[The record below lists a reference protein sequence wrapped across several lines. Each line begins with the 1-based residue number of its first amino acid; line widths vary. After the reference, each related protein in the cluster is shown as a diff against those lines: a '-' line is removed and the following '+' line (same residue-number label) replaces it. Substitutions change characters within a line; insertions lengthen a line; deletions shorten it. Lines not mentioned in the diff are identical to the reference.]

1 MQKIFSVVQLSG
13 TPLAPVCFGCGKR
26 TDGLTW
32 SGSVQ
37 LRGMPRY
44 YRLRTV
50 IPRRPRNSPAD
61 CCPCRSQARSF
72 PLLETVSRP
81 FYSYWYMTQEKDIS
95 AQEREQKKPVI
106 RRDRVVVTKV
116 TEQELSQIKDT
127 ADQCGMTR
135 SDFIRARALGYKP
148 RQRLSDRELNGLRQL
163 AACRTDMV
171 NFANA
176 LHGLSDNEKVK
187 LFRHQPTMLEWYEKV
202 AHVTNHVADFLQ
214 SAQTANSYPAGT
226 TNQKTKEDG
235 A

>member
-1 MQKIFSVVQLSG
+1 M
-13 TPLAPVCFGCGKR
+13 A
-26 TDGLTW
+26 W

-50 IPRRPRNSPAD
+50 IPRRPRNGLTD
-61 CCPCRSQARSF
+61 RCTCRSQARTI

-81 FYSYWYMTQEKDIS
+81 FYSYWYMTHEEDTSNQE
-95 AQEREQKKPVI
+95 QGQKKPVI
-106 RRDRVVVTKV
+106 RRDKVVVTKV
-116 TEQELSQIKDT
+116 TEQELKQIKET
-127 ADQCGMTR
+127 AEQCGMTR

-148 RQRLSDRELNGLRQL
+148 RQRLSDKELDGLRQL

-176 LHGLSDNEKVK
+176 LHGLTDNEKIR
-187 LFRHQPTMLEWYEKV
+187 LFRHEATMLDWYEKV
-202 AHVTNHVADFLQ
+202 AHVTNHVTDFLQ
-214 SAQTANSYPAGT
+214 STQTANSYPAGT
-226 TNQKTKEDG
+226 TNQEAKEDG

>member
-1 MQKIFSVVQLSG
+1 M
-13 TPLAPVCFGCGKR
+13 A
-26 TDGLTW
+26 W

-50 IPRRPRNSPAD
+50 TPRRPRNSPAD
-61 CCPCRSQARSF
+61 CCPCRSQARTI

-81 FYSYWYMTQEKDIS
+81 SYSYWYMTQEKDTS
-95 AQEREQKKPVI
+95 NQEHGQKKPVI
-106 RRDRVVVTKV
+106 RRDKVVVTKV

-127 ADQCGMTR
+127 ADLCGMTR

-148 RQRLSDRELNGLRQL
+148 RQRLSNRELDGLRQL

-176 LHGLSDNEKVK
+176 LHGLSDNEKLR
-187 LFRHQPTMLEWYEKV
+187 LFRQQPTMLEWYEKV